1 MEEPVRQVACAY
13 CKRRRRRRRRRR
25 LARRAKELLRQRSS
39 ADDETWLGV
48 NHVKEHTLNNGD
60 PDDEVNRMGSMDD
73 NVEDKQS
80 QIQPI
85 EIKINLVNKQVMSM
99 D

>member
-1 MEEPVRQVACAY
+1 MIN
-13 CKRRRRRRRRRR
+13 
-25 LARRAKELLRQRSS
+25 S
-39 ADDETWLGV
+39 
-48 NHVKEHTLNNGD
+48 D
-60 PDDEVNRMGSMDD
+60 PDEEVNGMGSMDD

>member
-1 MEEPVRQVACAY
+1 MPC
-13 CKRRRRRRRRRR
+13 RRRRRR

-48 NHVKEHTLNNGD
+48 NHVKEHALNLFNGD